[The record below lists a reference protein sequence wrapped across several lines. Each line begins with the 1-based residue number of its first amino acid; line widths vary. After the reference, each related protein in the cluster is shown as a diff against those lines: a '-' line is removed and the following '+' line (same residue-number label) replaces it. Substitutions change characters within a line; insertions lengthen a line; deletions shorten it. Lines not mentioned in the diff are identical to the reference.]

1 MMKFYSI
8 RHNNNYKRGM
18 PETGRIVAGMVIQG
32 RCGTC
37 GVLKR
42 SPSGDL
48 KVELGKTRAKM
59 WPDIVAC
66 GDYPCFVVSE
76 RFMEA
81 MRACGVRLELGGEVG
96 FVEPILNG
104 LSLRDAPQYYWI
116 DGKRHFAATMD
127 FEASG
132 YINVR
137 FCPECGTRS
146 ENISATH
153 RRQRSSPPPGE
164 VFDYDAS
171 SGHDLFTTDLSPTAF
186 FCTDAVIECA
196 RRHRLTNL
204 RFIPVEASAAT
215 WSDGIDYLG
224 KTWPPP
230 RHPLRCSEGKALAE
244 WIELLRNPDVQW
256 EARCAVL
263 DLGDEAFS
271 AIPTLTK
278 MLDDSDDRVR
288 YEAALLLSQLRKR
301 GARLEAKADAA
312 ATEHERQFQTT
323 LGRPS

>member
-1 MMKFYSI
+1 MQFYSI
-8 RHNNNYKRGM
+8 DDNTAHQQGM
-18 PETGRIVAGMVIQG
+18 PEIYRIVEGMVTDG

-42 SPSGDL
+42 HPSGDL
-48 KVELGKTRAKM
+48 RVQFGKTRADT
-59 WPDIVAC
+59 WTDIIAC

-76 RFMEA
+76 RFVDA
-81 MRACGVRLELGGEVG
+81 MRACGVRLERGGKVG
-96 FVEPILNG
+96 FVEPVLNG
-104 LSLRDAPQYYWI
+104 LSLDDAPQYYWI

-132 YINVR
+132 YVDVR

-146 ENISATH
+146 DNISATH
-153 RRQRSSPPPGE
+153 QRQHSSPPSGD

-186 FCTDAVIECA
+186 FCTNAVIECA

-204 RFIPVEASAAT
+204 RFIPVEAGTAT

-230 RHPLRCSEGKALAE
+230 RHPLRCSEGRTVQE
-244 WIELLRNPDVQW
+244 WVSLLRNPKLRW

-263 DLGDEAFS
+263 DLRDEAFR
-271 AIPTLTK
+271 AIPLLTN
-278 MLDDSDDRVR
+278 MLDDPDVRVR
-288 YEAALLLSQLRKR
+288 SEAALLLSQFRKR
-301 GARLEAKADAA
+301 GAMLESKADAA
-312 ATEHERQFQTT
+312 ATEHEKQFQST
-323 LGRPS
+323 LGRPE